1 MKKNAALISD
11 QQEKLTKLQSK
22 VASLEENLK
31 KKESQF
37 KEEEAK
43 QKQMLTTVE
52 ASQVEMDKL
61 HKVLS
66 MREKELVH
74 IKKLAAVIVEQRT
87 ELERFFHQALAEVKQ
102 EVRVTRSKYKK
113 EALQAYRWTLQEA
126 NGGRLKFPPI
136 RNFHKVPHSTN
147 SVYSD
152 METAAEWLVCDPI
165 VVIQLYSFKVSVSV

>member
-1 MKKNAALISD
+1 MKKNAALISA
-11 QQEKLTKLQSK
+11 QQAEMTKLQLK
-22 VASLEENLK
+22 VASLEEGLK
-31 KKESQF
+31 HKESHF

-43 QKQMLTTVE
+43 KKQMLMRVE
-52 ASQVEMDKL
+52 AGQVELDKL
-61 HKVLS
+61 QKVLS

-102 EVRVTRSKYKK
+102 EVIVSRSKYKK
-113 EALQAYRWTLQEA
+113 EALQAYRWTLREA

-136 RNFHKVPHSTN
+136 RNFHRVPHSTN

-152 METAAEWLVCDPI
+152 MDAAAEW
-165 VVIQLYSFKVSVSV
+165 